1 MKNFP
6 KRYDDISMAMEAMGS
21 KIPETMT
28 AFGELHEKTIANG
41 ALSSKTK
48 ELICLG
54 IAITVRCDGC
64 IAFHVHDALSSGA
77 SNEEIMETIGV
88 AILMGGGP
96 SVVYGC
102 EAMEALKQFNDLQ
115 Q

>member
-1 MKNFP
+1 MKDYP
-6 KRYDDISMAMEAMGS
+6 KHYESIIKGMEEIGG
-21 KIPETMT
+21 KIPKTMA
-28 AFGELHEKTIANG
+28 AFGEMHEKTIANG

-48 ELICLG
+48 ELIALG

-64 IAFHVHDALSSGA
+64 IAFHVHDALESGA

-102 EAMEALKQFNDLQ
+102 EAMEALEQFKVLA
-115 Q
+115 